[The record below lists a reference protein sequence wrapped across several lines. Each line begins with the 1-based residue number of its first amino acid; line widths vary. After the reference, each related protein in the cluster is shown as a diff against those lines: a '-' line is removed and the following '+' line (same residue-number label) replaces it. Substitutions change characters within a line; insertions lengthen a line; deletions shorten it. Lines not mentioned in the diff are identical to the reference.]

1 MQKNYLVVSALGED
15 RPGLVD
21 GISQLIR
28 DTGCSI
34 GDSRMSVLGGDFA
47 MILMIE
53 GRWNE
58 LAKLESSL
66 PAAGR
71 RLGLDIQ
78 VRRTRPHEP
87 AADFLPYSVEV
98 VCVDH
103 AGIVQQLGQ
112 FFSSREINIRDLT
125 TTTYSAAHTR
135 TPMFQLQM
143 TIDVAASLHIAR
155 LREEFMDFC
164 DQLNLDAIIEPLRH

>member
-1 MQKNYLVVSALGED
+1 MHKNYLVVSALGED
-15 RPGLVD
+15 RPGLVEAV
-21 GISQLIR
+21 SALIR

-47 MILMIE
+47 MILTVE

-71 RLGLDIQ
+71 RLDLDVQ
-78 VRRTRPHEP
+78 VRRTRPP
-87 AADFLPYSVEV
+87 QPTANVMPYSVEV

-103 AGIVQQLGQ
+103 AGIVHQLGH
-112 FFSSREINIRDLT
+112 FFASREINVRDLT
-125 TTTYSAAHTR
+125 TTTYAAAHTR

>member
-1 MQKNYLVVSALGED
+1 MHKNYLVVSALGED
-15 RPGLVD
+15 RPGLVEAV
-21 GISQLIR
+21 SALIR

-47 MILMIE
+47 MILTVE

-66 PAAGR
+66 PAAE
-71 RLGLDIQ
+71 
-78 VRRTRPHEP
+78 HAH
-87 AADFLPYSVEV
+87 AALSLIHISGPTADVMPYSVEV

-103 AGIVQQLGQ
+103 AGIVHQLGH
-112 FFSSREINIRDLT
+112 FFASREINVRDLT
-125 TTTYSAAHTR
+125 TTTYAAAHTR

>member
-21 GISQLIR
+21 AVSQLIR
-28 DTGCSI
+28 DTGCSV

-47 MILMIE
+47 MIFMVE

-71 RLGLDIQ
+71 RLGLDVQ
-78 VRRTRPHEP
+78 ARRTRPRP
-87 AADFLPYSVEV
+87 PTADVLPYSVEV

-103 AGIVQQLGQ
+103 SGIIHQLGN
-112 FFSSREINIRDLT
+112 FFASRDINIRDLT
-125 TTTYSAAHTR
+125 TTSYAAAHTR